1 MLKCLPIHSNLW
13 QGCTILSGDVIIR
26 HLAEHLR
33 PLYVVFLV
41 STEINGFL
49 MADIYALS
57 WIQNHTTRL
66 IESHISLSG
75 KDIVVVFF
83 LHSTSSLDM
92 MRKHS
97 PESYLE
103 RSYIS
108 DFS

>member
-1 MLKCLPIHSNLW
+1 M
-13 QGCTILSGDVIIR
+13 SGDVIIR

-57 WIQNHTTRL
+57 WIQNHTIRL
-66 IESHISLSG
+66 IESHNSLSG

-83 LHSTSSLDM
+83 LLRSTSSLDM